1 MTNLDDLKK
10 AAAEKAI
17 ETIQSGM
24 VLGLGTGSTVK
35 YTIIRLGELL
45 RAGVLSDI
53 VGVPTSEST
62 VALARQVQIPLATL
76 DEQPVIDLAIDG
88 ADEVAPNLD
97 LIKGMGGALLRE
109 KMIELAATM
118 FVVVVDGS
126 KLVGRLGAHSP
137 LPIEV
142 VQYGWRTQARWLEH
156 LGCMPELRGGEEQP
170 YVTDNGNYILHCTF
184 PNGIDDPQALAATLH
199 ARTGIVGHG
208 LFLGMA
214 NEVIVAD
221 AGGIRS
227 ITSK

>member
-1 MTNLDDLKK
+1 MTQDDLKK
-10 AAAEKAI
+10 ASAEKAI

-35 YTIIRLGELL
+35 YTIIKLGELL
-45 RAGVLSDI
+45 QAGVLGDI

-62 VALARQVQIPLATL
+62 VALARQYQIPLATL

-97 LIKGMGGALLRE
+97 LIKGMGGALVRE
-109 KMIELAATM
+109 KMIELAATTL
-118 FVVVVDGS
+118 VIVIDGS
-126 KLVGRLGAHSP
+126 KLVDRLGTHSP

-142 VQYGWRTQARWLEH
+142 VQYGWRTQAHWLEG
-156 LGCMPELRGGEEQP
+156 LGCMPALRGGEEQP
-170 YVTDNGNYILHCTF
+170 YITDNGNYILHCTF
-184 PNGIDDPQALAATLH
+184 PNGIDDPHALAATLH

-221 AGGIRS
+221 AAGIRS
-227 ITSK
+227 MTSK